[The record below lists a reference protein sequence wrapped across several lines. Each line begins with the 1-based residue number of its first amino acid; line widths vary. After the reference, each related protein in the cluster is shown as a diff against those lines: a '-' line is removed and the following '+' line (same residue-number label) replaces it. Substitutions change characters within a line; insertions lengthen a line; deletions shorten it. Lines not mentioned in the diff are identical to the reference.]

1 MDVTSLKS
9 KLSQALKNR
18 FHFDSFREGQEAI
31 LLSVMSRKDTM
42 AVMPTG
48 RGKSL
53 CYQLPASLFE
63 GIVIVVSP
71 LIALMEDQTRQLN
84 AKGIHAGCLHSGQ
97 SLDQRKKVFESM
109 RKEKYFILYL
119 SPERVQKEG
128 FADWVK
134 TAPIS
139 LFAIDEAHCVS
150 QWGPDFRKEYYQ
162 LSLLRDLKPEVPILA
177 LTATATPEVL
187 RDIAKQLKL
196 KVPDRHIYGFYRP
209 NLYYQVES
217 CTGESEKT
225 DWVKQALL
233 QHPTGRIL
241 IYCGTRALCEELSI
255 DLASTFSK
263 TGYYHAGMS
272 DEDRLVV
279 QTKYETGEIRILA
292 ATNAFGMGMDYPDV
306 RLVIH
311 HQMPANVESYY
322 QEMGRA
328 GRDEKDSTCLL
339 LYSKKDKGLH
349 AYFITKSGAE
359 KFIINRR
366 WDALNTIT
374 QYAEGGE
381 CRHSGILSYFKD
393 VFRIKACG
401 HCDICSPKALR
412 KIDRPH
418 VKPLYVGK
426 EKRKQSTK
434 ITKANQD
441 ESPLTHDE
449 EIAYE
454 VIREWRKE
462 YADENDIPPFI
473 VFSNKTLRALVKKR
487 PSNLTELEKV
497 YGFGPHK
504 IEHIGKQVLDQLL
517 RC

>member
-292 ATNAFGMGMDYPDV
+292 ATNAFPATNSVDAILLDWAEFRIEADV
-306 RLVIH
+306 
-311 HQMPANVESYY
+311 
-322 QEMGRA
+322 
-328 GRDEKDSTCLL
+328 
-339 LYSKKDKGLH
+339 LH
-349 AYFITKSGAE
+349 ALIH
-359 KFIINRR
+359 I
-366 WDALNTIT
+366 LNQNPLPWSFSVTLVPDH
-374 QYAEGGE
+374 GGE
-381 CRHSGILSYFKD
+381 DVEAGLFVDTFEKVRGIHRAVFLIICLSGFGGL
-393 VFRIKACG
+393 
-401 HCDICSPKALR
+401 
-412 KIDRPH
+412 
-418 VKPLYVGK
+418 
-426 EKRKQSTK
+426 
-434 ITKANQD
+434 
-441 ESPLTHDE
+441 
-449 EIAYE
+449 
-454 VIREWRKE
+454 
-462 YADENDIPPFI
+462 
-473 VFSNKTLRALVKKR
+473 LRACCGGNCIQQHACVGVPLWRGMV
-487 PSNLTELEKV
+487 
-497 YGFGPHK
+497 
-504 IEHIGKQVLDQLL
+504 
-517 RC
+517 